1 MKKKGLLLLCTAAL
15 LAALLCGCGSVKGT
29 VSDAVEAYHGIVE
42 TNEELSAETMIPE
55 LGASVTDGR
64 KLIKTAELCVETEN
78 FDEASR
84 CVEDTV
90 TAYGGYIQYSDLS
103 SGRRSARVVSYT
115 IRVPEQKLDAF
126 LEALAGTGTIV
137 SRSQSQNDI
146 TLTYVDTQA
155 HLTAL
160 RTEQESLLRLLEQAE
175 ALEDILTIQGRL
187 TEVRYEIES
196 YESQLRTFDD
206 LVEDATVELTLSE
219 VEREEETAKSNSV
232 WDKIGTNLR
241 KAVYTIG
248 DFFEGL
254 FIVLVSLTPYLLVAA
269 LIGLPI
275 VWLAVLRPAK
285 KRKKAR
291 EQEKS
296 QQQSE

>member
-1 MKKKGLLLLCTAAL
+1 MKKKGLRLLCITAL
-15 LAALLCGCGSVKGT
+15 LAALLCGCESAKNT
-29 VSDAVEAYHGIVE
+29 VGDAVEACYGIVG
-42 TNEELSAETMIPE
+42 TNEELSVETMTPE
-55 LGASVTDGR
+55 SDASVTDGR

-90 TAYGGYIQYSDLS
+90 TAYGGYIQHSDLS
-103 SGRRSARVVSYT
+103 SGRRMLRVVSYT
-115 IRVPEQKLDAF
+115 IRVPEQKLEAF

-137 SRSQSQNDI
+137 SQSQGRRDV

-187 TEVRYEIES
+187 TEVRYEIET
-196 YESQLRTFDD
+196 YESQLRTYDD
-206 LVEDATVELTLSE
+206 LIEDATVELTLSE

-241 KAVYTIG
+241 HAVYHIG

-254 FIVLVSLTPYLLVAA
+254 FIVLVSLIPYLLVAA

-291 EQEKS
+291 EQEES